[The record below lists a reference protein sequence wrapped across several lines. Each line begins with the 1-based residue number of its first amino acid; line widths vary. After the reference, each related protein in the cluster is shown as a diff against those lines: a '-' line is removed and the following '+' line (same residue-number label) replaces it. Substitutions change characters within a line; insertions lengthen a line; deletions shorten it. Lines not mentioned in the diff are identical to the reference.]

1 MPSSMNPIAKLKQMQ
16 HDELTAAL
24 RTGKTGTRLLDDAE
38 NNIGNATRIDPE
50 ILPAGQNYTG
60 IPQPLANN
68 ARLLNLTASSKSG
81 QSITVVITAARIP
94 GQLGFVGPLTGILE
108 FGNGT
113 TTTRTEFD
121 VPSGPF
127 IGSAALDQ
135 PGDQP
140 QDSGAVVQVP
150 TGVLRAFARY
160 DNAFL
165 TPTINGS
172 VFGGSGSLPIANPFA
187 VPYAPNL
194 TTAGPLAVK
203 AFSAYFGRIH
213 TKLYK
218 TQYLYTTDGAST
230 TSSFYYNTVGNPG
243 PRYCIPPFA
252 KSVRL
257 VRMPQTAAMTI
268 TLDDGLPGLP
278 VTPQIFSETYA
289 IPSGIAPI
297 IIIDGQKKFI
307 TIKSASSG
315 ANDAVSAVMLV
326 YEIGF

>member
-1 MPSSMNPIAKLKQMQ
+1 MPSTMNPVAKLRQMQ
-16 HDELTAAL
+16 HDELAAAL
-24 RTGKTGTRLLDDAE
+24 RAGKTGLKLLDDAE
-38 NNIGNATRIDPE
+38 NNVGNATRIDPQV
-50 ILPAGQNYTG
+50 LPAGQNYTG
-60 IPQPLANN
+60 ITQALANN
-68 ARLLNLTASSKSG
+68 SRVLNLTASSRSG
-81 QSITVVITAARIP
+81 QSITVVIAASRIP
-94 GQLGFVGPLTGILE
+94 NQLGFVGPLTGIIE

-113 TTTRTEFD
+113 TTTRIEFD

-127 IGSAALDQ
+127 IGSTVLDQ

-150 TGVLRAFARY
+150 TSVLRAYARY

-165 TPTINGS
+165 TPTVNGS
-172 VFGGSGSLPIANPFA
+172 VFGGTGSLPIANPTA
-187 VPYAPNL
+187 YPYAPNL
-194 TTAGPLAVK
+194 NTAGPLAVR
-203 AFSAYFGRIH
+203 AFSAYFGRVH

-218 TQYLYTTDGAST
+218 TQYLYVTDGAGT
-230 TSSFYYNTVGNPG
+230 TSSFYYTTSGNPG

-257 VRMPQTAAMTI
+257 IRMPQTAAMTL

-289 IPSGIAPI
+289 IASGIAPVI
-297 IIIDGQKKFI
+297 VVDGQKKFI
-307 TIKSASSG
+307 TIKSASGG